1 MQESLRMFT
10 HPTYA
15 LQAVKSLA
23 FQRIPIAVTST
34 YKGLFFEEKVAP
46 IKVGPDYVIF
56 RAPKSPMH
64 RTLHDKVILHSH
76 VLPQSVRTD
85 LQSFDAGRSE
95 ITLTNF
101 CFTGAYWRDRREQRI
116 EPPVPLQASII
127 FEKKPYRANLN
138 NLSLHG
144 AGLMVYFGDDECR
157 DLVVNKPV
165 EVSFHLGSQS
175 DIHISGSV
183 ASICQM
189 NYTLVQLGI
198 RLEAT
203 SIQGIWLEKYIARR
217 KFEILRELDH
227 LSTRPNPIQL

>member
-1 MQESLRMFT
+1 MFT

-23 FQRIPIAVTST
+23 FQCIPIAVTST
-34 YKGLFFEEKVAP
+34 FKGLFFEEKVAP
-46 IKVGPDYVIF
+46 LKVGPDYVVF
-56 RAPKSPMH
+56 RAPKFPMH
-64 RTLHDKVILHSH
+64 RTLGDKVILHSR

-85 LQSFDAGRSE
+85 LQSIDAIRSE

-101 CFTGAYWRDRREQRI
+101 SFTGAYWRDRREQRI
-116 EPPVPLQASII
+116 EPPAPLQASIT
-127 FEKKPYRANLN
+127 FEKKPYRANLS

-157 DLVVNKPV
+157 DLVVKRPV

-183 ASICQM
+183 ASIRQM
-189 NYTLVQLGI
+189 DYTLAQLGI
-198 RLEAT
+198 RLEPT
-203 SIQGIWLEKYIARR
+203 SNQGIWLENYIARR
-217 KFEILRELDH
+217 KIEIMRELDH
-227 LSTRPNPIQL
+227 FSTHPNQVQL

>member
-1 MQESLRMFT
+1 MFT

-23 FQRIPIAVTST
+23 FQCIPIAVTGT

-46 IKVGPDYVIF
+46 LKVGPDFVVF

-64 RTLHDKVILHSH
+64 RALRDKVILHSH

-85 LQSFDAGRSE
+85 LQSIDAIRSE

-101 CFTGAYWRDRREQRI
+101 SFTGAYWRDRREQRI
-116 EPPVPLQASII
+116 EPPTPLQASIT
-127 FEKKPYRANLN
+127 FGKKPYRANLN

-144 AGLMVYFGDDECR
+144 AGLMAYFGDDECR
-157 DLVVNKPV
+157 DLMLKKPV

-183 ASICQM
+183 ASIRQM
-189 NYTLVQLGI
+189 NYTLVKLGI
-198 RLEAT
+198 RLEPT
-203 SIQGIWLEKYIARR
+203 SNQETWLKNYIAKR
-217 KFEILRELDH
+217 KIEIMNELDQP
-227 LSTRPNPIQL
+227 SIAPNLVQL

>member
-1 MQESLRMFT
+1 MFT

-23 FQRIPIAVTST
+23 FQRIPIAVTGT

-46 IKVGPDYVIF
+46 LKVGPDYVVF

-64 RTLHDKVILHSH
+64 RTLRDKVILHSH

-85 LQSFDAGRSE
+85 LQSIDAIRSE

-101 CFTGAYWRDRREQRI
+101 SFTGVYWRDRREQRI
-116 EPPVPLQASII
+116 EPPAPLQASIT
-127 FEKKPYRANLN
+127 FGKKPYRANLN

-157 DLVVNKPV
+157 DLAVKKPV

-175 DIHISGSV
+175 VIHISGSV
-183 ASICQM
+183 ASIRQM
-189 NYTLVQLGI
+189 DYTLAQLGI
-198 RLEAT
+198 RLEPT
-203 SIQGIWLEKYIARR
+203 SNQESWLENYIAKR
-217 KFEILRELDH
+217 KIEILNELDH
-227 LSTRPNPIQL
+227 PSIHPNQVQL